1 MIEEKRGRTEGRP
14 DTEKS
19 SPLPAYG
26 LAEDILG
33 NDASAEC
40 TGDTKVE
47 TGREGGE
54 DGNQEGSLMK
64 IVTFFLENEEYGIP
78 IVKVQ
83 EIRRIDQII
92 RVPNAPHFIRGVMNL
107 RGRIL
112 PVVDLKERLNIGCT
126 SLTDE
131 TRIVV
136 IEQQP
141 RVLGLL
147 VDRVSQVMNIVSNQI
162 EEVPEGMV
170 SVHENSIK
178 GVGKVDDRMVM
189 LLDLDRI
196 AAFRS
201 EVC

>member
-1 MIEEKRGRTEGRP
+1 MIEEKRGRSEGKSG
-14 DTEKS
+14 TQES

-33 NDASAEC
+33 DHVSTDC
-40 TGDTKVE
+40 TGGTKAE
-47 TGREGGE
+47 RGTEREDDANQDGR
-54 DGNQEGSLMK
+54 LMK

-78 IVKVQ
+78 IIHVQ
-83 EIRRIDQII
+83 EIRRIDQIT

-112 PVVDLKERLNIGCT
+112 PVVDLKDRLNIGST
-126 SLTDE
+126 SLTSE

-162 EEVPEGMV
+162 EDVPEGMV